1 MSNTKQI
8 TLEKGVKLGE
18 NTINDITITKPVVAH
33 LKGISLTKLFN
44 FETDELMKLIPR
56 VTAPSIPQPALSNMD
71 VTEFMTLVGEVV
83 GFLAEENTD
92 TQDE

>member
-8 TLEKGVKLGE
+8 TLTHGVKLGD
-18 NTINDITITKPVVAH
+18 NTITDITVNKPFVSH

-44 FETDELMKLIPR
+44 METEELLRLIPR
-56 VTAPSIPQPALSNMD
+56 VTTPSIPQPALERMEIAD
-71 VTEFMTLVGEVV
+71 FTYLVGEVV
-83 GFLAEENTD
+83 GFLAADSTA